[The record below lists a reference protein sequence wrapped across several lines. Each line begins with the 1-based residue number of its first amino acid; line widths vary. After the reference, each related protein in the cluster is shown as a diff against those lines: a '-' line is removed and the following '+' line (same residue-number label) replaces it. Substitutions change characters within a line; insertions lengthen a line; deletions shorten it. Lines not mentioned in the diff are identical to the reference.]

1 MKTPAAAGVA
11 SPCISLCQ
19 MHPATGWC
27 QGCLRTLDEIAAWG
41 GLDDAGRRGVL
52 QQLRARRL
60 AWRALAADAG
70 ATPHAATPATGPGPG
85 PGTDATP

>member
-27 QGCLRTLDEIAAWG
+27 LGCLRTLDEIAAWG
-41 GLDDAGRRGVL
+41 GLDDAAKRDLLVRLAPRRV
-52 QQLRARRL
+52 
-60 AWRALAADAG
+60 AWRAIRAAARDA
-70 ATPHAATPATGPGPG
+70 ALKGPEP
-85 PGTDATP
+85 